1 MKFKN
6 KALRIA
12 CDGESA
18 SGKSLA
24 SKLIGRKYGLYV
36 LNSGIAY
43 RYASFLIIKYKP
55 KKIVHFLKKKFRNLN
70 YKKIN
75 HLNLHSQKISNHVVN
90 LAKQKKVRFIIRMFQ
105 KKIIKKHSRI
115 VVEGRDTASSIL
127 RKNPPY
133 TVAFYFS
140 CSLAVSSFRRW
151 RDLSKRIPLKE
162 IKKSLKNRTLQ
173 DKIRRQNPLIK
184 VPDAVEI
191 RTHLLTKSQMVQ
203 KMSKEID
210 KKLLLKYGSN
220 FKARKK

>member
-12 CDGESA
+12 CDGGAA

-24 SKLIGRKYGLYV
+24 AKLVGQKYGLYV
-36 LNSGIAY
+36 LNSGIFY
-43 RYASFLIIKYKP
+43 RYASFLIIKHKP
-55 KKIVHFLKKKFRNLN
+55 KKIISFLKKKFKN
-70 YKKIN
+70 IN
-75 HLNLHSQKISNHVVN
+75 SKNIFKLGLHTQEISEHVVN
-90 LAKQKKVRFIIRMFQ
+90 LAKQKKVRNIIR
-105 KKIIKKHSRI
+105 KYPRI
-115 VVEGRDTASSIL
+115 VVEGRDTASSIMH
-127 RKNPPY
+127 KNPRY

-140 CSLAVSSFRRW
+140 CSLDVASYRRW
-151 RDLSKRIPLKE
+151 KDLKKKIPLKE
-162 IKKSLKNRTLQ
+162 IKKTLKNRTQQ

-184 VPDAVEI
+184 VPNAVEI

-220 FKARKK
+220 FKTRKK

>member
-6 KALRIA
+6 KPLRIA

-55 KKIVHFLKKKFRNLN
+55 KKEVSFIKKKFINLN
-70 YKKIN
+70 YKNIPTN
-75 HLNLHSQKISNHVVN
+75 NLHSQEISNHVVN
-90 LAKQKKVRFIIRMFQ
+90 LAKQKKIRSIIRIFQ
-105 KKIIKKHSRI
+105 KKIIKKNPRI
-115 VVEGRDTASSIL
+115 VIEGRDTASSIL
-127 RKNPPY
+127 KSNPRY
-133 TVAFYFS
+133 TIAFYFS
-140 CSLAVSSFRRW
+140 CKLSVASLRRW
-151 RDLSKRIPLKE
+151 KDLKKKISLKE
-162 IKKSLKNRTLQ
+162 VKKSLKNRTLQ

-184 VPDAVEI
+184 VPNAVEI

-210 KKLLLKYGSN
+210 KKLLIKYGSN
-220 FKARKK
+220 FKTRKK